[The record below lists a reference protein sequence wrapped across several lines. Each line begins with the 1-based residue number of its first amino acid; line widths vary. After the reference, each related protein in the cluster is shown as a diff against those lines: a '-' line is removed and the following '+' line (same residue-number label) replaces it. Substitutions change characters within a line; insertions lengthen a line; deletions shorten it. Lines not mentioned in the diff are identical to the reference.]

1 MADEPEYLNVQQA
14 ADRLGTNRRRIWQLI
29 KEGQF
34 HAVSNPLDKREK
46 LIPKSQVEALSKFSK
61 KDVA

>member
-14 ADRLGTNRRRIWQLI
+14 ADQLSTNRRRIWQLI

-34 HAVSNPLDKREK
+34 DTVSNPLDRREK
-46 LIPKSQVEALSKFSK
+46 LIPKSQVEALSRFSK